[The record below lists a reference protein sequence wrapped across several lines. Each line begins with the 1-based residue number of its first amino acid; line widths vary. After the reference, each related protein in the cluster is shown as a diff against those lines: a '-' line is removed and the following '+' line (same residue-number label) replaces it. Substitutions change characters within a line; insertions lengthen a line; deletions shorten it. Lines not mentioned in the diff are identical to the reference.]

1 MRKVSSDK
9 KRQKV
14 AKVYNDDCHH
24 LLLPPMKLGYVL
36 LASYVQHALLISSN
50 FPFYPLEAFCGLA
63 PLPLHFD
70 LVPPPHPLSK
80 RFQADRPEAPSFK
93 DV

>member
-14 AKVYNDDCHH
+14 AKVYNDECHH

-36 LASYVQHALLISSN
+36 LASYVQHALLISS
-50 FPFYPLEAFCGLA
+50 FYPMEAFCGLA
-63 PLPLHFD
+63 PLPLPCD
-70 LVPPPHPLSK
+70 LGAPPHPLSK